1 MLQIEPLAVQV
12 LKAEEL
18 VRVEKF
24 LPFFLPRQH
33 RDHTIGRRHDSAR
46 HSLSP

>member
-33 RDHTIGRRHDSAR
+33 RDHTIGHRHDSAR